1 MKLVTK
7 KNTVLALQLFTA
19 FGILV
24 GMGAGLL
31 IINELTDVYML
42 NGILYTMSPEE
53 QFKVLHD
60 TVHEVIDDSLE
71 YSIVAAV
78 ALAVSFITG
87 TAAFILTCFIKP
99 SPKQPREEM

>member
-1 MKLVTK
+1 M
-7 KNTVLALQLFTA
+7 
-19 FGILV
+19 
-24 GMGAGLL
+24 
-31 IINELTDVYML
+31 
-42 NGILYTMSPEE
+42 
-53 QFKVLHD
+53 LHD

-99 SPKQPREEM
+99 SPKQPR